1 MVLIEATLWKTSQGL
16 TESNMP
22 TNHWDRHRPY
32 PTPSDSTCVP
42 SAASAK
48 PDRATY
54 EALRRVELDRIRLI
68 DIKRR

>member
-1 MVLIEATLWKTSQGL
+1 MKNPQASLERK
-16 TESNMP
+16 MP
-22 TNHWDRHRPY
+22 TNDWDRHRPY